1 MTDVFYEGTYLPD
14 SRDADIF
21 GFRRPSAVLGLL
33 QEAATQAAAA
43 IGLSREETAERYHG
57 IWILS
62 RIRYSLTRPLL
73 WNEPVT
79 IRTWHR
85 GGRGAGSYREFD
97 LYVGEEKVGE
107 ALSLWVLVDQD
118 THKLIRL
125 SDVTEFDGTTG
136 GSLCRSDTLHKFQ
149 LPQEMSPAERR
160 RMRYSDTDLN
170 GHVNNVKYADF
181 GCDALELTQ
190 LGRGRFVSGLQ
201 VCYLAECLAGE
212 ELELYTG
219 QDGEDLYVSGQGE
232 EGKARF
238 EALFTL
244 DNLPGED

>member
-1 MTDVFYEGTYLPD
+1 MMDVSYEDTYRPD
-14 SRDADIF
+14 SRDADIC
-21 GFRRPSAVLGLL
+21 GIRRPSAVLGLL

-62 RIRYSLTRPLL
+62 RIRYSLIRPLL

-118 THKLIRL
+118 THKLLRL
-125 SDVTEFDGTTG
+125 SDVGELEGTTG
-136 GSLCRSDTLHKFQ
+136 GSLCRNDSLHKFQ
-149 LPQEMSPAERR
+149 LPPEMSMVERR

-181 GCDALELTQ
+181 ACDALNLEH
-190 LGRGRFVSGLQ
+190 LGQGKFVSGLQ

-219 QDGEDLYVSGQGE
+219 LDGEGFYVSGQGK

-238 EALFTL
+238 EAFFTL

>member
-1 MTDVFYEGTYLPD
+1 MDVFYEDTHRPD

-21 GFRRPSAVLGLL
+21 GFRRPSTVLGLL

-57 IWILS
+57 IWVLS
-62 RIRYSLTRPLL
+62 RIRYSLKRPLR
-73 WNEPVT
+73 WDEPVT

-118 THKLIRL
+118 THKLLRL
-125 SDVTEFDGTTG
+125 SDVGEFEETTG
-136 GSLCRSDTLHKFQ
+136 GTLCRDNTLHKFQ
-149 LPQEMSPAERR
+149 LPQGMSLAEKR
-160 RMRYSDTDLN
+160 RMGYSDTDLN

-181 GCDALELTQ
+181 TCDALDLAR
-190 LGRGRFVSGLQ
+190 LGQGRFVSNFQ
-201 VCYLAECLAGE
+201 VCYLAECLV
-212 ELELYTG
+212 
-219 QDGEDLYVSGQGE
+219 GEDLELCTGRDGEGFYVSGQGQG
-232 EGKARF
+232 GKARF
-238 EALFTL
+238 EAFLTL